1 MTIIDKNTWP
11 RRGIYDF
18 FAPMSDPFYTL
29 TFPVDVTPLRAWC
42 KAGGLPFYPAMVF
55 AVTRAM
61 EHTEAFLYKDRGG
74 TIVRHDTLVPSFTD
88 LRPGSDQFHIVTLEA
103 GEDPADFCRRAK
115 AASAAQREFIT
126 AGPWPEDQLV
136 YFTCLPWFP
145 VTALKN
151 ERDLDPAEVAE
162 VFCVPVDWLKA
173 NPPAVYTYDLVPQVG
188 KDFPYERIGF
198 PQGYRWRGGKVEVPV
213 YDWPGYA
220 LWGLTARITRRL
232 MEQMP

>member
-126 AGPWPEDQLV
+126 AGPWPGDQLV

-145 VTALKN
+145 LTALKN
-151 ERDLDPAEVAE
+151 ERDLDPADSVPRVAWGRWE
-162 VFCVPVDWLKA
+162 EKGDRTELLLSLELNHRLLDGAHVGQFYQALK
-173 NPPAVYTYDLVPQVG
+173 
-188 KDFPYERIGF
+188 E
-198 PQGYRWRGGKVEVPV
+198 W
-213 YDWPGYA
+213 
-220 LWGLTARITRRL
+220 
-232 MEQMP
+232 MEQL